1 MSVCFGPASH
11 IECVLCGCVAAPQ
24 GNHVGWLCSL
34 VRIKADNVN
43 IFLKFNSFDNA
54 KRSFDINY
62 YNIVDVCIYF
72 QGFFFT
78 DIRQHLF
85 DISWCPWTSTSLLL
99 VFDAAGV
106 MRIS

>member
-72 QGFFFT
+72 QGFP
-78 DIRQHLF
+78 
-85 DISWCPWTSTSLLL
+85 WCHWTSTSLLL